1 MARQKNYKAALQ
13 SVTKGFEAAED
24 SIKIDLPRNPRNHRQ
39 LDHSQYLGLGFDAWA
54 IQSIYVIRALLQGGN
69 LSVATL
75 IGYSVNGLRFFLSFL
90 GGGSVE
96 SPPATPN
103 GLTKRHLERYV
114 SWLKLKY
121 PNGST
126 AKNYYTSFKS
136 LVIVLADYGF
146 VETDTDDLL
155 PPNPFPNNAQ
165 NTKDA
170 DPLTMGEMQRL
181 LGALKS
187 DLVAIHKGTFLGNGA
202 EAMAV
207 MLLITAARS
216 GINTTPLLEMTRD
229 ALKPHPFVPNLRLI
243 TTIKR
248 RGKGAQSKT
257 IRQTNLLDEYSA
269 IPLDGVAVLNKA
281 LEISKP
287 LVALASEEICSYVWL
302 YRSGQRGGA
311 NNIVTLTPGAL
322 YVSTKSICE
331 RHALQDDLGNR
342 LHVTLSRLRKTM
354 ESRLWKLSGGDILEV
369 SSVMGHT
376 PGVADNHYLK
386 INDEIKTEGAT
397 FVGEAFPGKLR
408 GIHVTPTPPGGCKDS
423 LYGSRAPKDGVN
435 HCSEFIHCLGCPSY
449 AIVGTLEDLYRLFS
463 YQQFLHAEV
472 EYFLTDEWE
481 AWRKRQF
488 DYINLINEFT
498 SRKFDAALVKRA
510 KAKAESSPHLF
521 WAKKIEFMK
530 KKMGGG
536 I

>member
-1 MARQKNYKAALQ
+1 MARQKNYTAALQ
-13 SVTKGFEAAED
+13 SVTKGFEAVED
-24 SIKIDLPRNPRNHRQ
+24 DISINLPRNSKNHKK
-39 LDHSQYLGLGFDAWA
+39 LDHSKCLGSGFDAWA
-54 IQSIYVIRALLQGGN
+54 IQSLHVIRALLHGGN
-69 LSVATL
+69 FSVSTL
-75 IGYSVNGLRFFLSFL
+75 ISYSTNGLRYFLAFL
-90 GGGSVE
+90 NGGSVE
-96 SPPATPN
+96 SPPATPHN
-103 GLTKRHLERYV
+103 LTKRHLERFI

-136 LVIVLADYGF
+136 LLIALADYGF
-146 VETDTDDLL
+146 VEADIDDLL

-165 NTKDA
+165 VTKDA
-170 DPLTMGEMQRL
+170 DPLTIGEMQRL
-181 LGALKS
+181 LGALKI
-187 DLVAIHKGTFLGNGA
+187 DLITIHKGTFFGNGA
-202 EAMAV
+202 EAMTV

-216 GINTTPLLEMTRD
+216 GINTTPLLEMKRD
-229 ALKPHPFVPNLRLI
+229 ALQPHPFVPNLRLI

-287 LVALASEEICSYVWL
+287 LVPLASEEISSRVWL
-302 YRSGQRGGA
+302 YRSGQPGRA
-311 NNIVTLTPGAL
+311 NEIATLTPSAL
-322 YVSTKSICE
+322 FTSTKSICE
-331 RHALQDDLGNR
+331 RHALQDDQGNR
-342 LHVTLSRLRKTM
+342 LNVTLSRLRKTM

-376 PGVADNHYLK
+376 PQVADNHYLK

-397 FVGEAFPGKLR
+397 FVGEAFPDKLR
-408 GIHVTPTPPGGCKDS
+408 GINITPTPPGGCQDS

-463 YQQFLHAEV
+463 YQQFLYAEV
-472 EYFLTDEWE
+472 EYFLTDEWD
-481 AWRKRQF
+481 AWRRRQF
-488 DYINLINEFT
+488 DYIRLIDEFT
-498 SRKFDAALVKRA
+498 LQKFDPALVAQA
-510 KAKAESSPHLF
+510 KAKAKSSPHLF

-530 KKMGGG
+530 KKRDGGL
-536 I
+536 

>member
-13 SVTKGFEAAED
+13 SVTKGFEPGQD
-24 SIKIDLPRNPRNHRQ
+24 SITLTLPRTPRNHSQ
-39 LDHSQYLGLGFDAWA
+39 LDHSQYLGSGFGAWA

-69 LSVATL
+69 FSVATL

-96 SPPATPN
+96 SPPTTPN
-103 GLTKRHLERYV
+103 GLTKRHLERYI

-155 PPNPFPNNAQ
+155 PPNPFPNNAR

-257 IRQTNLLDEYSA
+257 IRQTNLLDDYSA

-322 YVSTKSICE
+322 YVTTKNICE

-397 FVGEAFPGKLR
+397 FVGEAFPDKLR
-408 GIHVTPTPPGGCKDS
+408 GINITPTPPGGCKDS

-449 AIVGTLEDLYRLFS
+449 AIVGTQEDLYRLFS
-463 YQQFLHAEV
+463 YQQFLYAEV

-481 AWRKRQF
+481 AWRRRQF
-488 DYINLINEFT
+488 DYIKLINEFT

-530 KKMGGG
+530 KRRGGG

>member
-1 MARQKNYKAALQ
+1 MVFNPYDMPHPQNYGQA
-13 SVTKGFEAAED
+13 
-24 SIKIDLPRNPRNHRQ
+24 P
-39 LDHSQYLGLGFDAWA
+39 
-54 IQSIYVIRALLQGGN
+54 
-69 LSVATL
+69 
-75 IGYSVNGLRFFLSFL
+75 
-90 GGGSVE
+90 
-96 SPPATPN
+96 PN

-146 VETDTDDLL
+146 VETATDDLL

-287 LVALASEEICSYVWL
+287 LLAMASEEICSYVWL
-302 YRSGQRGGA
+302 YRKRMGNYIPLPTSSTNFFKNSVGA
-311 NNIVTLTPGAL
+311 
-322 YVSTKSICE
+322 
-331 RHALQDDLGNR
+331 
-342 LHVTLSRLRKTM
+342 
-354 ESRLWKLSGGDILEV
+354 
-369 SSVMGHT
+369 
-376 PGVADNHYLK
+376 
-386 INDEIKTEGAT
+386 
-397 FVGEAFPGKLR
+397 VGL
-408 GIHVTPTPPGGCKDS
+408 
-423 LYGSRAPKDGVN
+423 
-435 HCSEFIHCLGCPSY
+435 
-449 AIVGTLEDLYRLFS
+449 
-463 YQQFLHAEV
+463 
-472 EYFLTDEWE
+472 
-481 AWRKRQF
+481 
-488 DYINLINEFT
+488 
-498 SRKFDAALVKRA
+498 
-510 KAKAESSPHLF
+510 
-521 WAKKIEFMK
+521 
-530 KKMGGG
+530 
-536 I
+536 

>member
-13 SVTKGFEAAED
+13 SVTKGFESVED

-39 LDHSQYLGLGFDAWA
+39 LDHTQYLGFGFDAWA
-54 IQSIYVIRALLQGGN
+54 IQSIHVIRALLQGGN
-69 LSVATL
+69 FSVSTL
-75 IGYSVNGLRFFLSFL
+75 IGYSVNGLRFFLDFV
-90 GGGSVE
+90 GGGAIN
-96 SPPATPN
+96 SPPTTPN
-103 GLTKRHLERYV
+103 GLTKRHMERFI

-146 VETDTDDLL
+146 IEADTDGLL
-155 PPNPFPNNAQ
+155 PPNPFPNNSQ
-165 NTKDA
+165 STKDA
-170 DPLTMGEMQRL
+170 DPLSMGEMERL

-187 DLVAIHKGTFLGNGA
+187 DLIAIHKGTFLGNGA
-202 EAMAV
+202 EAMSV

-229 ALKPHPFVPNLRLI
+229 ALKPHPFVPNLRLLN
-243 TTIKR
+243 TIKR
-248 RGKGAQSKT
+248 RGRGAQSKT
-257 IRQTNLLDEYSA
+257 IRQTNLVDEFST

-287 LVALASEEICSYVWL
+287 LVALASEEIRSHIWL
-302 YRSGQRGGA
+302 YRSGQRGGE
-311 NNIVTLTPGAL
+311 NKIVYLKPGAL
-322 YVSTKSICE
+322 YVSTKNICE
-331 RHALQDDLGNR
+331 RHALQDDQGER

-369 SSVMGHT
+369 SSVMGHS
-376 PGVADNHYLK
+376 PAVADNHYLK
-386 INDEIKTEGAT
+386 INDEIKVEGAT
-397 FVGEAFPGKLR
+397 FVGEAFPDKLR
-408 GIHVTPTPPGGCKDS
+408 GINVTPTPPGGCKDS

-449 AIVGTLEDLYRLFS
+449 AIVGTVEDLYRLFS
-463 YQQFLHAEV
+463 YQQFLYAEI
-472 EYFLTDEWE
+472 EYFITDEWE
-481 AWRKRQF
+481 EWRKRQL
-488 DYINLINEFT
+488 DYIRLINEFT
-498 SRKFDAALVKRA
+498 SRKFDAVLVTEARA
-510 KAKAESSPHLF
+510 KAEYSPHLF
-521 WAKKIEFMK
+521 WAKKIEFIK
-530 KKMGGG
+530 KKRSGL